1 MIKITLAPPSERQ
14 GISISMPSFN
24 LGMLFGTLS
33 LAAIVVVAG
42 YSWRLSSQREQL
54 ERDISIAT
62 KQLETLK
69 AAIAE
74 GNRYKA
80 ERDDLEKRVVAV
92 EELTKNQ
99 TRPISFL
106 DALADAIPQDLWI
119 TGTSER
125 DRVFHFNGT
134 AYSSTAVAD
143 FMSNLKS
150 SGKFKD
156 VDLVVA
162 RQDINKVPRTITFEI
177 VCRFEI

>member
-1 MIKITLAPPSERQ
+1 MIKITLAPPSERK
-14 GISISMPSFN
+14 GISFSLPTFN
-24 LGMLFGTLS
+24 LGMLFGILS
-33 LAAIVVVAG
+33 LASIVLVVG

-54 ERDISIAT
+54 EREISILT
-62 KQLETLK
+62 RQLETLK
-69 AAIAE
+69 AAVTE

-92 EELTKNQ
+92 EELTRNQ
-99 TRPISFL
+99 TRPIYFL
-106 DALADAIPQDLWI
+106 DALADAIPRDLWI
-119 TGTSER
+119 NGTSER
-125 DRVFHFNGT
+125 DRIFHFNGT

-156 VDLVVA
+156 VDLVLA